1 MINNYFKFI
10 VNVLSYSVSD
20 KFTDLVIR
28 KFISLL
34 EQNICQDVFD
44 EQTYLPFLSTIF
56 EKMSDILCLRCNNDF
71 LALMVNTSKNALPI
85 WLYATDY
92 FLKIISHVFSTFAK
106 NKSEGSPEII
116 QERKKIS
123 NQIIEIYER
132 VLKSGEKSLGKQYL
146 I

>member
-1 MINNYFKFI
+1 MTNNYFKFI
-10 VNVLSYSVSD
+10 ITTLGYPVTD

-34 EQNICQDVFD
+34 EQNICQDIFD
-44 EQTYLPFLSTIF
+44 EETYLPYLSTIF

-92 FLKIISHVFSTFAK
+92 FVKIISHVFSIFMTSK
-106 NKSEGSPEII
+106 RDVSNESVE
-116 QERKKIS
+116 ERKKIS

-132 VLKSGEKSLGKQYL
+132 VLKSGEKSLGNQK
-146 I
+146 